1 MCTLLILALN
11 SKTFNFLVNMAKQQQ
26 KKVGGIKIEKLG
38 VFFFS
43 SGIIL
48 VLWNWLSPQQ
58 LMSGVITQTLSI
70 CNIKCCLSYNNS
82 PKVVKLLNWKLNIKI
97 LPVINW
103 IRYHTG

>member
-48 VLWNWLSPQQ
+48 VL
-58 LMSGVITQTLSI
+58 
-70 CNIKCCLSYNNS
+70 
-82 PKVVKLLNWKLNIKI
+82 
-97 LPVINW
+97 
-103 IRYHTG
+103 